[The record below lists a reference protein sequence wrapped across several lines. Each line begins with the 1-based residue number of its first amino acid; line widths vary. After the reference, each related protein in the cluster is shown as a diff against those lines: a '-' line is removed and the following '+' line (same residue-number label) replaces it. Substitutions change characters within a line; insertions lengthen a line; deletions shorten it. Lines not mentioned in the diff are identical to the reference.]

1 MKISDEL
8 KKEIKR
14 TVLELLLLLCLPLI
28 VVTGVCI
35 KEHFDKHFTHFNAK
49 RTALMEEI
57 FDIKVDDSVK
67 LIRYDDNSI
76 LAAITETLKLETDD
90 YERFMSENVNAELE
104 LDESRKGRDF
114 LLYKYKYKSKNVSK
128 QLSVESLENGK
139 YLITLTYWD

>member
-28 VVTGVCI
+28 VVIMVGI
-35 KEHFDKHFTHFNAK
+35 EEHFDKHFTHFNAE
-49 RTALMEEI
+49 RIASTEEI

-104 LDESRKGRDF
+104 LDESCNGRDF
-114 LLYKYKYKSKNVSK
+114 LLYKYKNVRK
-128 QLSVESLENGK
+128 QLKVESLENGK
-139 YLITLTYWD
+139 YLITLNHWD